1 METNNV
7 IMGSEVYEAPESQVI
22 NLEIEST
29 ILNSSGSEGST
40 GQATHDRFVD
50 ENYVW

>member
-29 ILNSSGSEGST
+29 ILNSSQESI
-40 GQATHDRFVD
+40 GQATHDRFVE

>member
-1 METNNV
+1 MKANNV
-7 IMGSEVYEAPESQVI
+7 IMEVEAYEAPECQVI

-29 ILNSSGSEGST
+29 ILNSSQESI
-40 GQATHDRFVD
+40 GQATHDRFVE